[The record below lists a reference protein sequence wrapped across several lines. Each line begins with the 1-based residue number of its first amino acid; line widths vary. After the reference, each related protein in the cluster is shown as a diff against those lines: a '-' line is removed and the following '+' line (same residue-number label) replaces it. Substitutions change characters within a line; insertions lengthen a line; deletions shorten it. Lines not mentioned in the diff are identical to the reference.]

1 MDVVKLNNYN
11 HPTKMEHGEI
21 VKGLTSK
28 LWVERYA
35 KAGEC
40 TFTAPARSRIQDILP
55 KGCFVTHTDTK
66 EVMIIKDHE
75 VTGKKGE
82 DVIVKVTGETFE
94 TYTDQRIVGAN
105 QKFPVTDIKPWHQD
119 NSFSWNHIV
128 ELIQK
133 HTDAA
138 YLIDDGDAI
147 PYLKAK
153 SEVSPV
159 PAGSVLFPGDFP
171 RGSLYEHILNLLVI
185 DNCGIKCVRPGDMDP
200 ENLTIV
206 VYKGVDRS
214 REMAFSYSTGEIEDI
229 NYLFSN
235 RKLKNAALVTGT
247 WVEFAV
253 VPPETGYERRW
264 MFVSA
269 PELDQDLIEPPQ
281 PGWGLDLV
289 NLVLW
294 LRGVEELKKQ
304 REVALKRA
312 DVVQD
317 SVQFRYRKD
326 YNLGDLVSV
335 SGGYLIG
342 DNEPNK
348 MRILEYVEAED
359 ENGQHSY
366 PTLDFD
372 PIPDP
377 PPPAPPTTPVL
388 PPT

>member
-1 MDVVKLNNYN
+1 MDVVRLNNN
-11 HPTKMEHGEI
+11 NQPTKMEHGEI
-21 VKGLTSK
+21 VKGLTDK

-35 KAGEC
+35 KNGEC
-40 TFTAPARSRIQDILP
+40 AFSAPARTNIREILP
-55 KGCFVTHTDTK
+55 IGCFVTHTDSE
-66 EVMIIKDHE
+66 EVMMIRDHE
-75 VTGKKGE
+75 VSGKKGE
-82 DVIVKVTGETFE
+82 DIIIKATGETFE
-94 TYTDQRIVGAN
+94 TEMAERIVGGN
-105 QKFPVTDIKPWHQD
+105 QKFPVVDIQPVHHD

-128 ELIQK
+128 KLIQD
-133 HTDAA
+133 HTDPARV
-138 YLIDDGDAI
+138 IDPGDAI

-159 PAGSVLFPGDFP
+159 PVGSVLFPADFP
-171 RGSLYEHILNLLVI
+171 RGTVYEHILNLLTI
-185 DNCGIKCVRPGDMDP
+185 DNCGIKCVRPGRLDP
-200 ENLTIV
+200 ESTTMV

-214 REMAFSYSTGEIEDI
+214 RELAFSYSTGEIEDI
-229 NYLFSN
+229 SYLYSN
-235 RKLKNAALVTGT
+235 RKLKNAALVSGT
-247 WVEFAV
+247 FVEFAV
-253 VPPETGYERRW
+253 VPPETGYARRW

-269 PELDQDLIEPPQ
+269 PELDQDLIEPPE
-281 PGWGLDLV
+281 PGWGLDLI

-304 REVALKRA
+304 TDVALKRA
-312 DVVQD
+312 DVSQD

-348 MRILEYVEAED
+348 MRILEYVETED

-372 PIPDP
+372 P
-377 PPPAPPTTPVL
+377 V
-388 PPT
+388 